1 MSSRKKNAMD
11 PLIQK
16 VRSQLNWSRFPDPS
30 CSDEDGILALGGC
43 VEPDWL
49 LDAYLHGIFPWPYS
63 EDTPILWSSPQ
74 ERALIEPDSFHI
86 SRRLRQTL
94 RSGRF
99 SVTIDQAFRQVI
111 ENCANVYRPYEEGTW
126 ITPEI
131 IEGFCAFHEAG
142 FAHSVEVWREG
153 KLVGGLYGEAIGSYF
168 AGESKFHLET
178 DASKVAL
185 AWLVRHLQTLKFT
198 LIDVQV
204 ANSHTE
210 QFNLHIVPQKEFH
223 RRLAEA
229 VRREDIRFSREIT
242 WKKEDF

>member
-1 MSSRKKNAMD
+1 MALFGRHADFMEQPAGKSFDRAGLFSYLA
-11 PLIQK
+11 
-16 VRSQLNWSRFPDPS
+16 PS
-30 CSDEDGILALGGC
+30 A
-43 VEPDWL
+43 PNFAQWP
-49 LDAYLHGIFPWPYS
+49 IFCH
-63 EDTPILWSSPQ
+63 D
-74 ERALIEPDSFHI
+74 
-86 SRRLRQTL
+86 
-94 RSGRF
+94 RSGVSASHRKLCQCL
-99 SVTIDQAFRQVI
+99 SSIR
-111 ENCANVYRPYEEGTW
+111 RGTW